1 MNRIKTIF
9 TLLFMTVGFAA
20 FSQNIITTTD
30 AQISITGQT
39 TREELS
45 QISRDLKAQGIVFKY
60 WPTFNS
66 NRQLTGLSFEVNA
79 NDGALT
85 GTGAH
90 TTLSNPSAI
99 LRIHINKTANT
110 CDVEKVGEPAHE

>member
-1 MNRIKTIF
+1 M
-9 TLLFMTVGFAA
+9 LLFMTVGFTAI
-20 FSQNIITTTD
+20 SQSVITSTD

-45 QISRDLKAQGIVFKY
+45 QISRDLKVQGIVFKY

-66 NRQLTGLSFEVNA
+66 NRQLMGLSFEVNA
-79 NDGALT
+79 NEGALT
-85 GTGAH
+85 GAGAH
-90 TTLSNPSAI
+90 TTLANPNAV

-110 CDVEKVGEPAHE
+110 CDVEKVGEPSHE